1 MDGSTLGE
9 HWGTQPTAFR
19 GVNVPGF
26 PNLFL
31 LAGPGSG
38 TNALAGL
45 AHVEAQIDYVTASL
59 ALIDSLAFASIEVRR
74 EALERE
80 QARAAQ
86 RFDRTT
92 WRDGAFRWY
101 KPEDTVASE
110 LFPGTTTE
118 FRRALA
124 DVDAADYKIL
134 TQQELDSINSAK
146 LGVAQ

>member
-1 MDGSTLGE
+1 M
-9 HWGTQPTAFR
+9 
-19 GVNVPGF
+19 
-26 PNLFL
+26 
-31 LAGPGSG
+31 
-38 TNALAGL
+38 AGL
-45 AHVEAQIDYVTASL
+45 AHVEAQIDYVTTSL
-59 ALIDSLAFASIEVRR
+59 ALIDSLAFVSIEVRR

-86 RFDRTT
+86 RLDRTT

>member
-1 MDGSTLGE
+1 M
-9 HWGTQPTAFR
+9 
-19 GVNVPGF
+19 
-26 PNLFL
+26 
-31 LAGPGSG
+31 
-38 TNALAGL
+38 AGL

-59 ALIDSLAFASIEVRR
+59 ALIDSLAFVSIEVRR

-86 RFDRTT
+86 RLDRTT

-118 FRRALA
+118 FRRAGGACWPRVRSRLSPE
-124 DVDAADYKIL
+124 
-134 TQQELDSINSAK
+134 ELDSVNSAK